1 MCGWSSAGGRGGVG
15 TLLGVLLV
23 LLGLF
28 LIFLCIPFRLWV
40 VLFGAALLVLG
51 RRGWVVRIRMVCLR
65 APRFLRGFL
74 RLFAR

>member
-1 MCGWSSAGGRGGVG
+1 MCGWSGAGAWGGVG

-40 VLFGAALLVLG
+40 VLFGATLIVLG
-51 RRGWVVRIRMVCLR
+51 YFLIRT
-65 APRFLRGFL
+65 P
-74 RLFAR
+74 